1 MKNFQDFCDS
11 LDQEFIDTLKSETS
25 YVLHNAAAPENIFLS
40 GNFATTMR
48 ILERYHEWLHLESEN
63 AQ

>member
-25 YVLHNAAAPENIFLS
+25 YVLHNAAAPENIF
-40 GNFATTMR
+40 F
-48 ILERYHEWLHLESEN
+48 EWKLRNHYEDFRTLPRM
-63 AQ
+63 APFGV